1 MSLDGL
7 GWVGVQIKLVGDP
20 FFPSVPQNV
29 RWCLTQASQV
39 GTLNWVS
46 KRNRR
51 RVSEGEKKKE
61 KEQGGARSPGLEKR
75 RSGRSVESRREKLNH
90 DRGEVKEGKK

>member
-29 RWCLTQASQV
+29 RWCLTQASYFELGIETKQA
-39 GTLNWVS
+39 TS
-46 KRNRR
+46 ERKREEE
-51 RVSEGEKKKE
+51 SQK
-61 KEQGGARSPGLEKR
+61 QGLMRK
-75 RSGRSVESRREKLNH
+75 SGVREDMKMEEVYKGKVES
-90 DRGEVKEGKK
+90 